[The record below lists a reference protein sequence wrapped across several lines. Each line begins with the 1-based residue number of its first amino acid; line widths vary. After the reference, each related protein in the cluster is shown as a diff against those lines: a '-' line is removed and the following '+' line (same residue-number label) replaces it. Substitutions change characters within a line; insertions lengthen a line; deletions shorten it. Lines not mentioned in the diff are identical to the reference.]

1 MPFLF
6 QALAI
11 FLIKPPPDSDLD
23 SMMPLVSPMNDV
35 ELDDQEEGN
44 GNNYFPSEPREE
56 NSPLVDVNGE
66 GKLI

>member
-1 MPFLF
+1 
-6 QALAI
+6 
-11 FLIKPPPDSDLD
+11 
-23 SMMPLVSPMNDV
+23 MMPLVSPMNDV